1 MKFKYILIL
10 MVIISLI
17 SGSILMYDKVNAE
30 RSSNIAEII
39 LSYDDID
46 EMVKQSDQDM
56 EYWLK
61 EFKKMSINTVS
72 INEITLNSLIENN
85 SFVDAKVFPELG
97 ENLSWLLLYPENA
110 IEYLKSN
117 SVDKDD
123 VIIEIYEKSLFEF
136 VMKRLSQIYPDEF
149 YNGFIGEKLSIIVLD
164 GTIEDSY
171 YREDNV
177 LTDFEGENVK
187 RVEEIN
193 SSKLFD
199 IGLGFDEN
207 KIEIVKNA
215 GLDVNLRPG
224 NYSRYAKEKLDYF
237 LKYIEDN
244 NLIPN
249 YFIFS
254 SEVVGYPNFTDE
266 LSKFMKSKN
275 IMPALIESSV
285 QRSNIEQSGLLPLV
299 EDFDYETVR
308 LFSVMNYIQ
317 NRFKFYNYNG
327 AEEIENTLYRAITE
341 RNIRLV
347 YFRPFKSDEKVYVT
361 DVRYYQDTFESLS
374 ERLLKHNITLG
385 KAVPMK
391 FNNPNRILLTLT
403 VFGALAVGL
412 WLLLML
418 FKINS
423 KYMYYLAI
431 FLTLGILSFSYI
443 IPNLSLI
450 LFSFAGAIVFSTTAI
465 YYFIEN
471 INNAYKYKV
480 QGSFKIIIMS
490 SIILFSTL
498 MISVFGGLYVNIL
511 LSHSKYLLEIEIFRG
526 VLLSEILPLILFGI
540 IYIIK
545 FGYNNKIEELS
556 EDKLYYKDLL
566 KFFDI
571 NIKAKHIMYLS
582 VLMGIGYVYISRAG
596 HETSLKPSD
605 YEMIFR
611 NFLEY
616 NIIARPRTKEF
627 LIAFPSLMMAL
638 NFAYQGYKKFVF
650 PFAFIGAIGYTS
662 IINTFCHLR
671 TPVYLSLYRVGY
683 SVLFGII
690 IGAIGIVLMNIIIK
704 LVKRVQ
710 I

>member
-1 MKFKYILIL
+1 ML
-10 MVIISLI
+10 IISLI
-17 SGSILMYDKVNAE
+17 SGSILMYDNVNAE
-30 RSSNIAEII
+30 RSSNIGEIV

-46 EMVKQSDQDM
+46 KMVKQSDQDM
-56 EYWLK
+56 GYWLK
-61 EFKKMSINTVS
+61 EFKKMNINTVS
-72 INEITLNSLIENN
+72 INEITLNSLIEDN
-85 SFVDAKVFPELG
+85 SLIDAKVFPELG
-97 ENLSWLLLYPENA
+97 ENLSWLLSYPENA
-110 IEYLKSN
+110 IKYLKSD

-123 VIIEIYEKSLFEF
+123 VIIEIYDENLFDF
-136 VMKRLSQIYPDEF
+136 VINRLSQIYPDEF
-149 YNGFIGEKLSIIVLD
+149 YIGFTGEKLSIIVLD
-164 GTIEDSY
+164 GTVKDSY
-171 YREDNV
+171 YIENNV
-177 LTDFEGENVK
+177 LTDFEGENIK

-207 KIEIVKNA
+207 KIEIVKNV

-237 LKYIEDN
+237 LNYIEDN
-244 NLIPN
+244 DLVPN

-254 SEVVGYPNFTDE
+254 SEVIGYPNSIDE
-266 LSKFMKSKN
+266 LSEFMKDKN

-285 QRSNIEQSGLLPLV
+285 QRSNIEQSGLISLV
-299 EDFDYETVR
+299 EDFDYKTVR
-308 LFSVMNYIQ
+308 LFSVINYIQ
-317 NRFKFYNYNG
+317 NRFKYYNYSG

-361 DVRYYQDTFESLS
+361 DVKYYQDTFKSLN
-374 ERLLKHNITLG
+374 ERLAKHNITLG

-391 FNNPNRILLTLT
+391 FNNPNRILQTLT
-403 VFGALAVGL
+403 VFGVLALGL

-431 FLTLGILSFSYI
+431 LLTLGILSLSYI
-443 IPNLSLI
+443 IPNLSLV
-450 LFSFAGAIVFSTTAI
+450 LFAFATAIVFSTTAI

-480 QGSFKIIIMS
+480 QGSFKIIIIS

-498 MISVFGGLYVNIL
+498 MISVLGGLYVNTL

-526 VLLSEILPLILFGI
+526 VLLSEILPLLLFGI
-540 IYIIK
+540 IYIFK
-545 FGYNNKIEELS
+545 FGYNNEIEELS
-556 EDKLYYKDLL
+556 ENKPHYKDLF

-571 NIKAKHIMYLS
+571 NIKVKHFMYLS

-690 IGAIGIVLMNIIIK
+690 IGAIGIIIMNLIIK
-704 LVKRVQ
+704 LVKRVK